1 MDSTNAARYDDKA
14 VKDIISGTIEATVG
28 SQSYQ
33 QAKMNTWTSNIVEI
47 ILNSVL
53 KLNKPFKY
61 VVSCVIMQKN
71 GAALHTA
78 SSCFWDS
85 AHDDSSTIRY
95 ELKLLSKKNESI
107 YVYLFSWENKSMY
120 VIVSVFGLSI

>member
-95 ELKLLSKKNESI
+95 ELKLLSKKNQSI
-107 YVYLFSWENKSMY
+107 YFDLFSWENKSMY